1 MKIFVD
7 TNIFLDL
14 VLKRENFESALLIF
28 NAIEKKLYIG
38 TILDISLLNIDYVAN
53 KQVKDIKD
61 FLSLVNTMFEVAG
74 GTNKMF
80 DDALSIQNNNLEDN
94 LQYISAKKLMCD
106 AIVTNDKKFY
116 SEEIVKFTSSEFVDR
131 YL

>member
-1 MKIFVD
+1 MKKFVD

-14 VLKRENFESALLIF
+14 IMKREDFEYAILIF
-28 NAIEKKLYIG
+28 NAIEKRLHSG
-38 TILDISLLNIDYVAN
+38 AVLDITLLNIDYIAN
-53 KQVKDIKD
+53 KQVKDVKD
-61 FLSLVNTMFEVAG
+61 FLSLVNRIFEVVG

-80 DDALSIQNNNLEDN
+80 EDALSIQNVDLEDN

-106 AIVTNDKKFY
+106 IIVTNDKTFY
-116 SEEIVKFTSSEFVDR
+116 SKEIETCTSSTFVER

>member
-14 VLKRENFESALLIF
+14 ILKRDNFEDAIVIL
-28 NAIEKKLYIG
+28 NAVEKRLYSG
-38 TILDISLLNIDYVAN
+38 AVLDITLLNIDYIAN
-53 KQVKDIKD
+53 RQVKDIKE
-61 FLSLVNTMFEVAG
+61 FLMLVNSIFKVIG

-80 DDALSIQNNNLEDN
+80 EEALSIDNGDLEDS
-94 LQYISAKKLMCD
+94 LQYISAKRAQCD
-106 AIVTNDKKFY
+106 IIVTNDATFY
-116 SEEIVKFTSSEFVDR
+116 SNDIVKCSSSMFVEK